1 MQQPPPFE
9 PPPTSKI
16 LRAGLISGVLGLL
29 VVVLVT
35 VSVGHAHIDLE
46 SVTAIAERAQIVPL
60 VLSLVVMSMA
70 FLFLGLRWASLFPA
84 PYKPPGSGLAVILC
98 AGLLLN
104 SALPGPVG
112 ELGSA
117 WFAHKRYRTPLG
129 MSLAS
134 GLGARIIGMIMAALA
149 ALACW
154 VWARPPVPAAYATPI
169 EWTAILVGLMGVG
182 LVVVLVRPQILSQVS
197 NLTVGRI
204 AKLHRLHT
212 TVVEAADALQAIGAA
227 GPGALIRCLF
237 WSGLAHGF
245 VLMGIAMAAHS
256 LGADPS
262 YSGLLFTYA
271 TTTAAVI
278 VMFALPGSQV
288 GWDAIFLALLTTTA
302 GLDMPDALAVAIVVR
317 VQQLFIMA
325 AGAAALTWLA
335 QGEAKPAV

>member
-1 MQQPPPFE
+1 M
-9 PPPTSKI
+9 
-16 LRAGLISGVLGLL
+16 ISGVVGLL
-29 VVVLVT
+29 VVILVT
-35 VSVGHAHIDLE
+35 VSVGHAHIDLDK
-46 SVTAIAERAQIVPL
+46 VIGIAERAQVLPL
-60 VLSLVVMSMA
+60 ALSLVVMSIA
-70 FLFLGLRWASLFPA
+70 FLFLGMRWASLFPA
-84 PYKPPGSGLAVILC
+84 PHNPPGTGLAVILC

-112 ELGSA
+112 EFGSA
-117 WFAHKRYRTPLG
+117 WFAHKRYKLPLG
-129 MSLAS
+129 MSLAA

-154 VWARPPVPAAYATPI
+154 IWARPPVPAEYAAPI
-169 EWTAILVGLMGVG
+169 EATAILVGLMGLG
-182 LVVVLVRPQILSQVS
+182 LVAVLIRPQIMAQVS
-197 NLTVGRI
+197 KHTV
-204 AKLHRLHT
+204 AKIPRLQRLHT
-212 TVVEAADALQAIGAA
+212 IVVEAADALQTIGAA

-245 VLMGIAMAAHS
+245 VLMGIGMAAHS

-262 YSGLLFTYA
+262 LSGLLFTYA

-302 GLDMPDALAVAIVVR
+302 GLAMPDALAVAIVVR

-325 AGAAALTWLA
+325 AGAAALTWLSRS
-335 QGEAKPAV
+335 EPKPTV